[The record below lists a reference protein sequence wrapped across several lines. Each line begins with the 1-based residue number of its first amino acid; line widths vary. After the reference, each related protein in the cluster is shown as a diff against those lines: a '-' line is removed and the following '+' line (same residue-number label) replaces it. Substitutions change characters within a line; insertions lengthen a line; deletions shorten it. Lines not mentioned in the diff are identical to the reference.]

1 MEVFTYIV
9 SKGGIGM
16 GDFDF
21 NEYNTIIIGS
31 GAAGLNCA
39 LHLVIEG
46 LSADTIAIVT
56 DKLGG
61 GTSFNTGSDKQTY
74 YKLSTIGDNPDSP
87 YLMAQ
92 DFYQGGAMH
101 GDIALIEATNSIR
114 EFFHLVNL
122 GVEFPYDKYG
132 AYVGYRTDNDPRQ
145 RATSIGP
152 LTSQEMG
159 KCLLKEVKEK
169 HIRIYDNY
177 YALKL
182 IIDRSKKPN
191 EVMGIICFKK
201 DEHCNS
207 LSDFEKTLRFFKTR
221 NVILATGGP
230 AIIYK
235 DSVYPSSQTG
245 TTTLG
250 IEAGCKFQN
259 LTESQF
265 GLASLKFRWNL
276 SGSYQQVI
284 PRYFSVNESGVE
296 IEFLAEIFPSF
307 TVLSNAI
314 FLKGYQWPFDAS
326 RIGDW
331 GSSIIDLA
339 VYYQKNILNRKV
351 FLDYR
356 RNPKDYNIDKL
367 SKEARIYLENSNAM
381 EDTPFERLKSMNED
395 AIKLYKKNGIDLSI
409 EPLEIGVC
417 NQHLNGG
424 IVGDIWWETNIS
436 HLFAIGEING
446 SHGIHRPGG
455 AALNSG
461 QVGGLRVAQK
471 IARSKYNKMPFEN
484 EKFQSNAKFDMSNL
498 LLEVE
503 TALKEKEEILKPA
516 SILANIRE
524 TMDKFGSIV
533 RPYKLLNEHIKNV
546 QSIIPKYAKIVSIV
560 DNDDFI
566 DFFRA
571 KDALITHFIF
581 LKAIKDYHI
590 RGGVSRGSFLIL
602 RENGRESNTFI
613 TPPKPLDKFKF
624 ISHEDPLKNKIQT
637 IQLNK
642 EKININ
648 WIDVRPI
655 PDGIGWFETVWHD
668 FKDKKIYD

>member
-409 EPLEIGVC
+409 DPLEIGVC

-424 IVGDIWWETNIS
+424 IAGDIWWETNIS

-581 LKAIKDYHI
+581 LKAIEDYHI

-602 RENGRESNTFI
+602 RENGRERDTFI

-637 IQLNK
+637 IQLIK

-648 WIDVRPI
+648 WVDVRPI
-655 PDGIGWFETVWHD
+655 PDNIGWFETIWND